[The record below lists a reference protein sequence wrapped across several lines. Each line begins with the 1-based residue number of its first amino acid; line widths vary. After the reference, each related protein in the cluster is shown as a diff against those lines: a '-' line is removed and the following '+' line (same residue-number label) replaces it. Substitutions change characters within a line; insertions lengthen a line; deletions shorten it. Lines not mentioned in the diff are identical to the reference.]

1 MKDNEIR
8 LYCNMVVADCVGE
21 LRVPRG
27 DWYCP
32 YCVNMFHRENH
43 CASNANALAAGRVE
57 GVDVIEQITK
67 RCIRIAETIEPEVS
81 GGCSLC
87 RCTGFSKSE
96 FGPRTVI
103 ICDQCQKEFHVGCLK
118 DHKMADLQ

>member
-1 MKDNEIR
+1 MKDNAIR

-87 RCTGFSKSE
+87 R
-96 FGPRTVI
+96 
-103 ICDQCQKEFHVGCLK
+103 
-118 DHKMADLQ
+118 